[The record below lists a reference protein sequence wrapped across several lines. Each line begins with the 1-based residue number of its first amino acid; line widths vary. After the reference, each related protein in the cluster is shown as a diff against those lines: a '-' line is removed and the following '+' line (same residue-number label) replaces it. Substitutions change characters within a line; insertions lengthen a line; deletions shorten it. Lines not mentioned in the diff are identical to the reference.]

1 MEKII
6 MTNEEKVEKI
16 KALIGEIGELS
27 KELSED
33 ELKQVA
39 GGITVPPGSAAG
51 PAVPSGI
58 MRQVYNARG
67 GEGEYPSEPFDG
79 TIHRF

>member
-1 MEKII
+1 
-6 MTNEEKVEKI
+6 MTNEKKVENV
-16 KALIGEIGELS
+16 E

-33 ELKQVA
+33 ELKQAA
-39 GGITVPPGSAAG
+39 GGITISPGSTAG

-58 MRQVYNARG
+58 MRQVYEARG
-67 GEGEYPSEPFDG
+67 GNGEYPSEAFSG